1 MSETRRFQQ
10 KEMGRDLN
18 NERIRPVYLLRPRLF
33 MDGNSW
39 CALYGENIQ
48 DGICAFGDTPAEAAE
63 RFDAAYYGEER
74 NGKDG
79 PRKTTIVEDGA
90 PEDLIEKQKRVGWW
104 AAPTSTTTP
113 EGEQAHGFF
122 VPDSRAATFSTDPG
136 FRRHKMVPCW
146 IDEE

>member
-33 MDGNSW
+33 RDGNSW

-48 DGICAFGDTPAEAAE
+48 EGICAFGDTPAEAAE
-63 RFDAAYYGEER
+63 RFDAAYYGEDL

-79 PRKTTIVEDGA
+79 TSKAALFPDGE
-90 PEDLIEKQKRVGWW
+90 PEELIEKQKRVGWW
-104 AAPTSTTTP
+104 AVPVSKITP
-113 EGEQAHGFF
+113 EGEPAHGFF
-122 VPDSRAATFSTDPG
+122 VPDSRAATFSTEQG
-136 FRRHKMVPCW
+136 FTRHKLVPCW